1 VFGKENFVLSK
12 KTKFSDDYKLKE
24 TLGEGA
30 FGVVG
35 KCENLISGAIRAV
48 KMLSK
53 KNISND
59 DLKSIANEIKLCKEI
74 DHPNIMKMYEEYE
87 DKKFLYIVTE
97 LIEGGELFD
106 ELIRRKKF
114 TEKDCALIIKQ
125 ILEALAYCHAEGI
138 AHKDLKPENIL
149 LHKKKDI
156 SSIKLIDFGT
166 GERFNKDAKMSTV
179 IGTPYYVAPEVL
191 EGSYDEK
198 CDVWG
203 VGVIMF
209 VLLSGTPPFN
219 GKNDDEIMK
228 NVRKGKYEFKHD
240 KWKGVSDEAKN
251 LIDQMLVLDPE
262 DRISATEA
270 IEHEWFDIVY
280 NDDYEPKGLKGAIS
294 GLKKFEAE
302 KKMQQA
308 AIGFIVTQLATR
320 EDTEELDKAF
330 KKIDIN
336 HDGMISLEEL
346 LKGAQEVFPE
356 MTEEEVRELFKRADT
371 NNSGDIKYTEWIQAT
386 INKKALLTE
395 KNLKS
400 AFKAFD
406 EDGNGL
412 ISADEIKKFLGQG
425 RNIEEHVW
433 KEILAEVDENG
444 DGEIDYKEFKSMMKK
459 FIE

>member
-1 VFGKENFVLSK
+1 MGPEIKTKSQVVFGKDQFVLT
-12 KTKFSDDYKLKE
+12 KTSKFSDDYKLKE

-35 KCENLISGAIRAV
+35 KCENLTSGAIRAV

-53 KNISND
+53 KNIGAE
-59 DLKSIANEIKLCKEI
+59 DLASIANEIQLCKEI
-74 DHPNIMKMYEEYE
+74 DHPNIMKMYENYE

-97 LIEGGELFD
+97 LIQGGELFD

-114 TEKDCALIIKQ
+114 TEKDCAIIIKQ
-125 ILEALAYCHAEGI
+125 VLEALSYCHADNI

-149 LHKKKDI
+149 LQQKKDI
-156 SSIKLIDFGT
+156 NSIKLIDFGT
-166 GERFNKDAKMSTV
+166 AQRFQKNSKMSTV

-209 VLLSGTPPFN
+209 VLMSGTPPFN

-228 NVRKGKYEFKHD
+228 NVTKGKYEFKND
-240 KWKGVSDEAKN
+240 KWKGISNEAKH
-251 LIDQMLVLDPE
+251 LIEQMLVLDPE
-262 DRISATEA
+262 DRISAADA
-270 IEHEWFDIVY
+270 IEHEWFDKVLH
-280 NDDYEPKGLKGAIS
+280 DDYEPKELKKAIL

-308 AIGFIVTQLATR
+308 AIGFIVTQLATKD
-320 EDTEELDKAF
+320 DTEDLDKAF
-330 KKIDIN
+330 KRIDVN
-336 HDGMISLEEL
+336 HDGMISLDEL
-346 LKGAQEVFPE
+346 LKGAQDVFPE
-356 MTEEEVRELFKRADT
+356 MTEAEVEELFNRADT
-371 NNSGDIKYTEWIQAT
+371 NKSGILNYYEWIQAT
-386 INKKALLTE
+386 IDKKALLTE

-406 EDGNGL
+406 EDGNGF
-412 ISADEIKKFLGQG
+412 ISADEIKKVGSIIT
-425 RNIEEHVW
+425 RP
-433 KEILAEVDENG
+433 ILNMDVLMIN
-444 DGEIDYKEFKSMMKK
+444 Y
-459 FIE
+459 